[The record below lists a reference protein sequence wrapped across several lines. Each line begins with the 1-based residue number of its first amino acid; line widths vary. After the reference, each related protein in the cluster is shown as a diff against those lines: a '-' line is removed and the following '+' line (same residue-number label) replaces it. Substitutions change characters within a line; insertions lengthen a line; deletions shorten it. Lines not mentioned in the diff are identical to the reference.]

1 MGLREENKERVRKA
15 ILKNAL
21 KFFAQKGIVH
31 TTVHDIVDA
40 IGIARGTFYN
50 YYHDI
55 DDVFDAVVHDMNLE
69 IKAVLMESRKKA
81 DSLYDY
87 LYLSFKG
94 YFDFISTPTIKKFH
108 LNNTAHV
115 RKSTYENPIL
125 LSLIKDLNRD
135 LRESKQTT
143 FLTEKHEYLLLSI
156 MFVGSPPE
164 LFLATQQSSTEF
176 SNEQLATFLTKTFY
190 KLLQPS

>member
-21 KFFAQKGIVH
+21 KFYAQKGIAH
-31 TTVHDIVDA
+31 TTVHDIVHA

-81 DSLYDY
+81 DSL
-87 LYLSFKG
+87 
-94 YFDFISTPTIKKFH
+94 
-108 LNNTAHV
+108 
-115 RKSTYENPIL
+115 
-125 LSLIKDLNRD
+125 
-135 LRESKQTT
+135 
-143 FLTEKHEYLLLSI
+143 
-156 MFVGSPPE
+156 
-164 LFLATQQSSTEF
+164 
-176 SNEQLATFLTKTFY
+176 
-190 KLLQPS
+190 